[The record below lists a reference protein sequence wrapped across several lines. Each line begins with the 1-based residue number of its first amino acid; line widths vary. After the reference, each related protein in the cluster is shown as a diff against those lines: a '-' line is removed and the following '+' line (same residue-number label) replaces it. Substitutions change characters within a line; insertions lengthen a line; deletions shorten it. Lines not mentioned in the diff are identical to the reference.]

1 LVERVELYQRRTQ
14 YGPQNCNRR
23 LSVLAAR
30 DDAKKDAVADRLN
43 EVWLQDPEEY
53 SRRRPVLELTVMKDY
68 RVFIRFPQAARR
80 RWKHETE
87 GFCGIV
93 PLAEECT
100 FPDDAEILG

>member
-1 LVERVELYQRRTQ
+1 MPSR
-14 YGPQNCNRR
+14 N
-23 LSVLAAR
+23 
-30 DDAKKDAVADRLN
+30 RLN

-80 RWKHETE
+80 RWKHETV

-93 PLAEECT
+93 PLADECT